1 MRSRLPVLFVLCL
14 SVAWVGCAAPK
25 PKTVAVRFA
34 PAPDQAWDAGRA
46 GVQMASSTPHDHAGG
61 EYVADTASAAPLDA
75 YTVTLWG
82 GTFAGQDVTW
92 SNAQLTPGNYTFGF
106 WDHDQVAAMK
116 GWVNVNFAG
125 TGLLD
130 TLHRWKNQIPQQKKW
145 LAYDH
150 ELTWKLRY
158 KDATVFKCFARQL
171 RALDKLEREIDQAI
185 RQEAAMQKDRAKQ
198 AGQMMDD
205 SVVLMLPTGSG
216 MFHPTTQP
224 VFDAEELHRVQAG
237 EPVTK
242 FMLVADAQDARQK
255 LSLVDQV
262 CHSLTGCREVLTEE
276 VDRLE
281 RHKRYLIITD
291 HMYNHDRKFVENEMR
306 LQQAL
311 NAIDM
316 LNEQIND
323 MRERRLA
330 LSFVNGLIS
339 PDSFMDPLTEELRD
353 LEQERTVLDTQ
364 KNRLNMMFEQA
375 PTDSHYSVAL
385 QRQRQRVIRAMEDIN
400 AVIEG
405 IGTTRVALT
414 NMKEATRVIHRQGN
428 LTLMAACFVDSTV
441 PSYVRQAV
449 EQDAMMTVR
458 LEASPTGFAPTPG
471 GPATARTVSSPV
483 EP

>member
-1 MRSRLPVLFVLCL
+1 M
-14 SVAWVGCAAPK
+14 VGCAAPK
-25 PKTVAVRFA
+25 PKAVAVRFA

-46 GVQMASSTPHDHAGG
+46 GVQMASSTPYDHAGG
-61 EYVADTASAAPLDA
+61 EYVADCAAAAPFED

-82 GTFAGQDVTW
+82 GNFAGQDVTW

-106 WDHDQVAAMK
+106 WNHDQVAAMK

-158 KDATVFKCFARQL
+158 KDAAVFKGFARQL
-171 RALDKLEREIDQAI
+171 RALDKLEREIDHAI
-185 RQEAAMQKDRAKQ
+185 RQEMAMQKDRAQ
-198 AGQMMDD
+198 QYGQMMDD

-242 FMLVADAQDARQK
+242 FMLVADAQDTRQK
-255 LSLVDQV
+255 LSLVDQM

-291 HMYNHDRKFVENEMR
+291 HMYNHDRKFVENEMQ

-311 NAIDM
+311 NAIDQ

-330 LSFVNGLIS
+330 LSFINGLVS
-339 PDSFMDPLTEELRD
+339 PDSFMDPLTEETRD
-353 LEQERTVLDTQ
+353 LEQERTVLETQ
-364 KNRLNMMFEQA
+364 KNRLNTMFDHA
-375 PTDSHYSVAL
+375 PADSHYSVAL
-385 QRQRQRVIRAMEDIN
+385 QRQRQRAIRAIEDIN

-405 IGTTRVALT
+405 IGGARVALT
-414 NMKEATRVIHRQGN
+414 NMKDNTRVIHRQGN

-441 PSYVRQAV
+441 PSYVREAV

-458 LEASPTGFAPTPG
+458 LEASPTGFESVPG
-471 GPATARTVSSPV
+471 GPATARTVSSHAAP
-483 EP
+483 